1 MYIVTQNVY
10 NKNEP
15 EIYMAEEINW
25 NSDVWKIKN
34 TCITVPK
41 SEAKSAYKVE
51 DLCDIFIVLNTKENS
66 AEEKY
71 VTYKNFEDFKKAW
84 KKDELN
90 ECHEYYG
97 GVFYSKGIK
106 WIGHMHLTGEFKPIF
121 EIDPVKL
128 MKDFGWDIGKDKSK
142 SATVTIEVNKELK

>member
-1 MYIVTQNVY
+1 MYIVTQNIY

-15 EIYMAEEINW
+15 EIYIAEEINW

-34 TCITVPK
+34 TCITVSK
-41 SEAKSAYKVE
+41 SEARLAYKVE

-71 VTYKNFEDFKKAW
+71 ATYKNFEDFKKAW
-84 KKDELN
+84 EKDELK

-121 EIDPVKL
+121 EIDPVKF

-142 SATVTIEVNKELK
+142 SATVTIEVNKE